1 MIFFHYILFF
11 INLRAFSKEN
21 VQMVSIWHTG
31 KLVQVLVVSGAF
43 WVHVVLNM
51 LRYYFFVGALV
62 GVVS

>member
-21 VQMVSIWHTG
+21 VQMVSIWRTG

-43 WVHVVLNM
+43 WVLNM